1 MPSTVRHL
9 KIVNFH
15 VSEFIPL
22 DQLAVDEQLLTGQD
36 QEISRKAKMNGKSET
51 DCLKLR
57 KAPAR
62 RSCYKQYTMASMWA
76 ALERIEQGLSVYRAS
91 LEYGVPRKTLRN
103 WMKKYNILS
112 YFDLRKQERE
122 RSDVV
127 VKLE

>member
-1 MPSTVRHL
+1 MSDLFVA
-9 KIVNFH
+9 
-15 VSEFIPL
+15 EFISL
-22 DQLAVDEQLLTGQD
+22 DQLSVDD
-36 QEISRKAKMNGKSET
+36 YIMRKQEGEGNSSRKMKGNIKQEPDS
-51 DCLKLR
+51 LKL
-57 KAPAR
+57 KKPSAR

-122 RSDVV
+122 KHDVV
-127 VKLE
+127 VNLD